1 VVNESDLVVKLYQF
15 ALLFAYE
22 RRSSF
27 EETTGDQKATLHLFR
42 REDDLCAVCYFPP
55 GYLLGIPNSLQL

>member
-22 RRSSF
+22 SRLS
-27 EETTGDQKATLHLFR
+27 EEITGDQKATLHLFR
-42 REDDLCAVCYFPP
+42 REDDLCTVCYFPP
-55 GYLLGIPNSLQL
+55 GFLLGIPNSLQL